1 MNLNGHDIG
10 ICSWSLRTSNV
21 DELIAHLDTLE
32 LDHLQIALNPLLAL
46 DEDACKAAIEKLD
59 ASEIALTAGM
69 IGFAGESYSSIASI
83 RKTGG
88 LVPAELWEARRDLA
102 VRAAAL
108 AQTMGL
114 DQVSLHLGFLPP
126 GHDVGYRPLI
136 DRTREIAKEYEQRGL
151 DILLETGQERASD
164 LLTFLNDLNVR
175 NVHVNF
181 DPANMILY
189 GSGDPIEAV
198 MTLGRHIRHVH
209 IKDAI
214 ASARPG
220 VEWGTEVAFGTG
232 DVDHTDFLRALSDVG
247 YDGPLI
253 IECEAGDNRLGWAK
267 TAIDKL
273 TELLA

>member
-10 ICSWSLRTSNV
+10 ICSWSLRPLNI
-21 DELIAHLDTLE
+21 DELVGHLDTLE

-46 DEDACKAAIEKLD
+46 DDESCKREIDKLD
-59 ASEIALTAGM
+59 ASEVAITAGM
-69 IGFAGESYSSIASI
+69 IGFAGESYSTIASI
-83 RKTGG
+83 RKSGG
-88 LVPAELWEARRDLA
+88 LVPAEHWEARRA
-102 VRAAAL
+102 HAIRAAVL
-108 AQTMGL
+108 AESMGL

-126 GHDVGYRPLI
+126 GHDHGYRPLI
-136 DRTREIAKEYEQRGL
+136 DRTRELAKEYEQRGL

-198 MTLGRHIRHVH
+198 MTLGRHIQHVH

-214 ASARPG
+214 TSARPG

-247 YDGPLI
+247 YTGPLV
-253 IECEAGDNRLGWAK
+253 IECEAGNDRVEWAK
-267 TAIDKL
+267 TAIEKL
-273 TELLA
+273 TDLLA